1 VTAVEFLVIIVG
13 LAFGF
18 GATAWL
24 TAKFDL
30 RRPNFRKERIPAVA
44 GLAFVLSAE
53 WVYAYEWLAER
64 MRFVPLDVA
73 TPAAFFLVTLGFGT
87 LGLLDDL
94 RGDRS
99 VGGFRGHFRA
109 LRQGRVTTGA
119 VKALGGGLFSLI
131 AGYLIFAP
139 SVWQTLLAGAL
150 IALSANTLNLLDLRP
165 GRCLFGFFLGAATVI
180 GTLLWH
186 HVVGY
191 GFYFYVA
198 VGIALILYPLDASG
212 RVMLGDT
219 GSNAFGAVLG
229 LAGAL
234 YFSPVWQGVIVAL
247 LLLMHAWSERHSLSQ
262 AIEASPFLRGLD
274 RKIGV
279 R

>member
-1 VTAVEFLVIIVG
+1 MTPVELLVIALG
-13 LAFGF
+13 LGFGF

-30 RRPNFRKERIPAVA
+30 RRPNFRQVRIPAVA

-64 MRFVPLDVA
+64 IRPVPLDIT

-99 VGGFRGHFRA
+99 VGGFRGHFAA

-119 VKALGGGLFSLI
+119 VKALGGGLFSLV
-131 AGYLIFAP
+131 AGYLICAP
-139 SVWQTLLAGAL
+139 SIWQTLLAGAL
-150 IALSANTLNLLDLRP
+150 IALSANALNLLDLRP
-165 GRCLFGFFLGAATVI
+165 GRCLFGFFLGAAAII

-186 HVVGY
+186 HVGEF

-198 VGIALILYPLDASG
+198 VGVALILYPLDASG

-229 LAGAL
+229 LAGSL
-234 YFSPVWQGVIVAL
+234 YFSPLWQAVVVVL
-247 LLLMHAWSERHSLSQ
+247 LLLLHWWSERHSLSK
-262 AIEASPFLRGLD
+262 AIEASPILRGLD

>member
-1 VTAVEFLVIIVG
+1 MTPIEMLVIVLG
-13 LAFGF
+13 LGFGF

-24 TAKFDL
+24 TRKFDL
-30 RRPNFRKERIPAVA
+30 RRPNFRQIRIPAVA

-64 MRFVPLDVA
+64 MRPVPLDVA

-99 VGGFRGHFRA
+99 VGGFGGHFAA
-109 LRQGRVTTGA
+109 LRQGRLTTGT
-119 VKALGGGLFSLI
+119 VKALGGGLFSLA
-131 AGYLIFAP
+131 AGYLICAP
-139 SVWQTLLAGAL
+139 SVPKTLLAGAL
-150 IALSANTLNLLDLRP
+150 IALSANLLNLLDLRP
-165 GRCLFGFFLGAATVI
+165 GRCLFGFFVGSAAII
-180 GTLLWH
+180 GTLMWH
-186 HVVGY
+186 HVGEVGFLLY
-191 GFYFYVA
+191 IA

-229 LAGAL
+229 LSSAL
-234 YFSPVWQGVIVAL
+234 YFSTVWQVTVVVML
-247 LLLMHAWSERHSLSQ
+247 LLVHWWSERHSLSR
-262 AIEASPFLRGLD
+262 AIESSPVLRSLD